1 MRKHNLISLI
11 YANLEKT
18 SAAVEEAAQASASRA
33 TPMHACRCDR
43 WGHLCTAPSEHAYNP
58 TSAKLLSFTG
68 NKEPVIANKCIAKQI
83 ALRYT

>member
-18 SAAVEEAAQASASRA
+18 SVAVEEAAQASAGRA

-43 WGHLCTAPSEHAYNP
+43 WGHLCTAHSEHAY
-58 TSAKLLSFTG
+58 TSPSSSVLLATKS
-68 NKEPVIANKCIAKQI
+68 Q
-83 ALRYT
+83 